1 MIARRRIAVLGGAAW
16 LLCAA
21 GPGCGDN
28 RHPADLFTAVSGTR
42 LALQKY
48 RYDDG
53 TEQAVAT
60 EFFDTANHTRCTPQ
74 PWPDG
79 ALRCVPVADDAV
91 YVDPA
96 CTMAIGLGRTIAK
109 PTYFIGY
116 DAAPT
121 GRVPARLFRA
131 GGAAAAIPAYY
142 ERAGDT
148 CRGPVAVPADLKT
161 FFEIGDELDAGD
173 LVALHDDDELGDSV
187 LGLRLRTTD
196 DGLRV
201 PLGLRDRALDVA
213 CVPRFQGDGSVG
225 CEPSGAAPAAYFRDP
240 GCSEPVVAVAAAAA
254 PVIAMVAEPSGCT
267 SYRSIGREVAP
278 PIYRRDGDACSA
290 VAAPADGRLFAVDA
304 PIELP
309 ALDRALEVVPGRRL
323 QRIFLDHD
331 GLRFVEDRLF
341 DTATGAECERRA
353 FRDATRC
360 IPAGTTPAITLFMAG
375 CTVQVRVAEIPQRTC
390 QPLAFATTAR
400 PLQIRAIEE
409 VTTDPLFVLDGD
421 ACTPYTSAPGLA
433 VHTLGPALDPTSFMA
448 AIYYGERSP

>member
-1 MIARRRIAVLGGAAW
+1 VTRRRRIAVLAGAAW
-16 LLCAA
+16 LGCVA
-21 GPGCGDN
+21 GCGDN

-74 PWPDG
+74 AWPDG

-109 PTYFIGY
+109 PSYFIRY
-116 DAAPT
+116 DVSQT
-121 GRVPARLFRA
+121 GRAPAQLFRA
-131 GGAAAAIPAYY
+131 GGSTAAISQYY
-142 ERAGDT
+142 ERGGDA
-148 CRGPVAVPADLKT
+148 CQGPIAVPADVRT
-161 FFEIGDELDAGD
+161 SFELGDELDGGA

-213 CVPRFQGDGSVG
+213 CVPRRQGDGSVG

-240 GCSEPVVAVAAAAA
+240 GCSEPVVAAAA
-254 PVIAMVAEPSGCT
+254 PPAIALVIEPSSCA
-267 SYRSIGREVAP
+267 SYRGVGREVAP
-278 PIYRRDGDACSA
+278 PVYRRDGDACSA
-290 VAAPADGRLFAVDA
+290 VAAPADGRLFAVAA

-309 ALDRALEVVPGRRL
+309 ALGRALEIVPGRRL
-323 QRIFLDHD
+323 ERIILDHD
-331 GLRFVEDRLF
+331 ALRFVQDRLF
-341 DTATGAECERRA
+341 DTETGAECERRA

-360 IPAGTTPAITLFMAG
+360 IPASAIPAITLFMAG

-390 QPLAFATTAR
+390 QPQAFATTAR
-400 PLQIRAIEE
+400 PFQLHAVGEP
-409 VTTDPLFVLDGD
+409 TTEPLFALVGD
-421 ACTPYTSAPGLA
+421 ACTPYASPAGLA
-433 VHTLGPALDPTSFMA
+433 LHTLGPALDPASFMA